1 MTQTDPVKKH
11 MLYFT
16 KWKAAL
22 VLLVCALGVIYAAPN
37 FLPSGTLPSDS
48 GYLPGK
54 QINLGLDL
62 RGGSHMLL
70 EVDTDSVLRE
80 RYDALAD
87 SIRTEL
93 RQEQIRN
100 RPREATA
107 TGAEI
112 TILRAEDIEKA
123 REIARAAEPNT
134 ELSGEG
140 NNIYVSYNEIARKEL
155 IDRAIAQSLEVV
167 RRRVDELGTTE
178 PSIQRQ
184 GENRIVVQV
193 PGLDDPSR
201 LRAILGR
208 TAKMNFH
215 LVNNEKTAADARS
228 TGLPPGTMILPS
240 ADEGDQAAGI
250 REYLIDRRIVVSGD
264 NLVDSQPTFSDG
276 RPVVSFRF
284 DAAGGARFGDITS
297 KNAGRGLAIV
307 LDGEVISA
315 PRINEPILG
324 GNGIITGQFS
334 VQEANDL
341 SLLLRAGALPA
352 PMQIL
357 EERSVGPGLG
367 QDSVEAG
374 EIAAL
379 LGLVFVI
386 AFMVIS
392 YGRFGI
398 FADVALLMNL
408 ILVLAVM
415 SVLQATLTL
424 PGIAGIVLT
433 VGMAVDA
440 NVLIFERI
448 REERRNG
455 RSIINAIDAGY
466 RSAMSTIL
474 DANITTL
481 IAALVL
487 FSFGSGPIKGFAV
500 TLAIGIVTSMF
511 SAIWLT
517 RLLISVWVKR
527 SRPTELVL

>member
-1 MTQTDPVKKH
+1 

-37 FLPSGTLPSDS
+37 FLPKGTFTSEADWM
-48 GYLPGK
+48 PGK
-54 QINLGLDL
+54 QIALGLDL

-70 EVDTDSVLRE
+70 EVGTDSVLRE
-80 RYDALAD
+80 RYDGLTDTMRDTLRKNNIHYRGLRGSNDGANV
-87 SIRTEL
+87 SIVDD
-93 RQEQIRN
+93 
-100 RPREATA
+100 
-107 TGAEI
+107 G
-112 TILRAEDIEKA
+112 DVEKA
-123 REIARAAEPNT
+123 RTLLAKVDPDTTVGGDGSHIVLTYTEKARR
-134 ELSGEG
+134 S
-140 NNIYVSYNEIARKEL
+140 I

-201 LRAILGR
+201 LREILGR

-215 LVNNEKTAADARS
+215 LLNETKTAADARA
-228 TGLPPGTMILPS
+228 TGVPPGAEIMPGT
-240 ADEGDQAAGI
+240 EAGPNGQPQ
-250 REYLIDRRIVVSGD
+250 EYLVNRRVVVSGD
-264 NLVDSQPTFSDG
+264 NLIDSQPTFQDG

-284 DAAGGARFGDITS
+284 DTAGGARFGDVTS
-297 KNAGRGLAIV
+297 KNTGRRLAIV
-307 LDGEVISA
+307 LDGKVISA
-315 PRINEPILG
+315 PRINEPIMG
-324 GNGIITGQFS
+324 GSGIISGQFS

-352 PMQIL
+352 PMKIL

-367 QDSVEAG
+367 QDSIDAG
-374 EIAAL
+374 EIASI
-379 LGLVFVI
+379 LGLIFVV
-386 AFMVIS
+386 AFMAIS
-392 YGRFGI
+392 YGLFGI
-398 FADVALLMNL
+398 FANIALAVNL
-408 ILVLAVM
+408 ILIIAVM

-433 VGMAVDA
+433 IGMAVDA

-448 REERRNG
+448 REERKIG
-455 RSIINAIDAGY
+455 RTIINAIDAGY
-466 RSAMSTIL
+466 REAMSTIL

-500 TLAIGIVTSMF
+500 TLAIGIITSMF
-511 SAIWLT
+511 SAIWIT
-517 RLLISVWVKR
+517 RLIVSIWVKR
-527 SRPTELVL
+527 RRPTELVL

>member
-1 MTQTDPVKKH
+1 

-22 VLLVCALGVIYAAPN
+22 VLLVCALGVVYAAPN
-37 FLPSGTLPSDS
+37 FLPKDVLPTESSLLPS
-48 GYLPGK
+48 K
-54 QINLGLDL
+54 QVNLGLDL

-70 EVDTDSVLRE
+70 EVDTDSVVRE

-87 SIRTEL
+87 SIRSEL
-93 RQEQIRN
+93 RQAQIRN
-100 RPREATA
+100 RPREATLQ
-107 TGAEI
+107 GAEV
-112 TILRAEDIEKA
+112 TVLKAEDAEKA
-123 REIARAAEPNT
+123 RELVRNIEPNT
-134 ELSGEG
+134 VMSGEG
-140 NNIYVSYNEIARKEL
+140 NNIIVSYNEVAMKEL
-155 IDRAIAQSLEVV
+155 IDRALSQSVEVV

-184 GENRIVVQV
+184 GANRIVVQV

-215 LVNNEKTAADARS
+215 LVNGQKTAADARS
-228 TGLPPGTMILPS
+228 SGLPPGTMILPS
-240 ADEGDQAAGI
+240 ADEGDKAAGI

-264 NLVDSQPTFSDG
+264 NLVDSQPTFNEG

-284 DAAGGARFGDITS
+284 DAAGGARFGDVTS
-297 KNAGRGLAIV
+297 KSAGRSLAIV

-324 GNGIITGQFS
+324 GSGIITGQFS

-341 SLLLRAGALPA
+341 ALLLRAGALPA

-374 EIAAL
+374 EIAAV
-379 LGLVFVI
+379 LGLVFVV

-398 FADVALLMNL
+398 YADIALMMNL

-455 RSIINAIDAGY
+455 RTIINAIDAGY

-500 TLAIGIVTSMF
+500 TLAIGIITSMF

-517 RLLISVWVKR
+517 RLLIAVWIKR
-527 SRPTELVL
+527 RRPNELVL

>member
-1 MTQTDPVKKH
+1 

-22 VLLVCALGVIYAAPN
+22 VLLVCALGVLYAAPN
-37 FLPSGTLPSDS
+37 FLPSGTFPTESS
-48 GYLPGK
+48 YLPGK

-87 SIRTEL
+87 AIRTEL

-107 TGAEI
+107 NGAEI
-112 TILRAEDIEKA
+112 TILRAADVEKA
-123 REIARAAEPNT
+123 REIARTAEPNT
-134 ELSGEG
+134 VLGGEG
-140 NNIYVSYNEIARKEL
+140 NTILVTYDEVAHREL

-201 LRAILGR
+201 LRDILGR

-215 LVNNEKTAADARS
+215 LVNAEKTAAEARA

-240 ADEGDQAAGI
+240 ADAGDQAAGI
-250 REYLIDRRIVVSGD
+250 REYLIDRRVVVSGD

-284 DAAGGARFGDITS
+284 DAAGGARFGDVTS
-297 KNAGRGLAIV
+297 KSAGRSLAIV

-374 EIAAL
+374 EFAAV
-379 LGLVFVI
+379 LGMIFVVV
-386 AFMVIS
+386 FMVVC
-392 YGRFGI
+392 YGRFG
-398 FADVALLMNL
+398 FYADIALMINL
-408 ILVLAVM
+408 VLVLAVM
-415 SVLQATLTL
+415 SLLQATLTL

-440 NVLIFERI
+440 NVLIFERV

-466 RSAMSTIL
+466 RSAMSTIV

-511 SAIWLT
+511 SAIWVT
-517 RLLISVWVKR
+517 RLLIATWVKR
-527 SRPTELVL
+527 RRPTELVL

>member
-1 MTQTDPVKKH
+1 

-16 KWKAAL
+16 KWKATL
-22 VLLVCALGVIYAAPN
+22 VLLVCALGVLYAAPN
-37 FLPSGTLPSDS
+37 FLPSGTFPTESS
-48 GYLPGK
+48 YLPGK

-87 SIRTEL
+87 AIRTEL
-93 RQEQIRN
+93 RKEQIRN

-107 TGAEI
+107 NGAEI
-112 TILRAEDIEKA
+112 TILRAADAEKA
-123 REIARAAEPNT
+123 REIARTAEPNT
-134 ELSGEG
+134 VLGGEG
-140 NNIYVSYNEIARKEL
+140 NTILVTYDEVAHREL

-201 LRAILGR
+201 LRDILGR

-215 LVNNEKTAADARS
+215 LVNAEKTAAEARA

-240 ADEGDQAAGI
+240 ADAGDQAAGI
-250 REYLIDRRIVVSGD
+250 REYLIDRRVVVSGD

-284 DAAGGARFGDITS
+284 DAAGGARFGDVTS
-297 KNAGRGLAIV
+297 KSAGRSLAIV

-374 EIAAL
+374 EFAAV
-379 LGLVFVI
+379 LGMVFVV
-386 AFMVIS
+386 AFMVIC
-392 YGRFGI
+392 YGRFG
-398 FADVALLMNL
+398 FYADIALMINL

-415 SVLQATLTL
+415 SALQATLTL

-466 RSAMSTIL
+466 RSAMSTIV

-500 TLAIGIVTSMF
+500 TLAIGIITSMF
-511 SAIWLT
+511 SAIWVT
-517 RLLISVWVKR
+517 RLLIATWVKR
-527 SRPTELVL
+527 RRPTELVL

>member
-1 MTQTDPVKKH
+1 

-37 FLPSGTLPSDS
+37 FLPKGTFATDAS
-48 GYLPGK
+48 YLPGK

-70 EVDTDSVLRE
+70 EVDINSVIRE
-80 RYDALAD
+80 RYEALGD
-87 SIRTEL
+87 TIRSTL
-93 RQEQIRN
+93 REERIRY
-100 RPREATA
+100 RPRDAGLN
-107 TGAEI
+107 GAEV
-112 TILRAEDIEKA
+112 TVVSADEVEKA
-123 REIARAAEPNT
+123 RDLIRNVEPDT
-134 ELSGEG
+134 VMSGEG
-140 NNIYVSYNEIARKEL
+140 NNIIVSYTDQARKEL
-155 IDRAIAQSLEVV
+155 VDRAISQSLEVV

-184 GENRIVVQV
+184 GEDRIVVQV

-215 LVNNEKTAADARS
+215 LVNEEKTASEARA

-240 ADEGDQAAGI
+240 ADAGDRAAGI
-250 REYLIDRRIVVSGD
+250 NEYLIDRRVVVSGD
-264 NLVDSQPTFSDG
+264 NLVDSQPTFNEG

-284 DAAGGARFGDITS
+284 DAAGGARFGDMTS
-297 KNAGRGLAIV
+297 KNAGRRLAII

-374 EIAAL
+374 EIAAI
-379 LGLVFVI
+379 LGLVFVV

-392 YGRFGI
+392 YGRFGVY
-398 FADVALLMNL
+398 ADIALLINL

-448 REERRNG
+448 REERNNG
-455 RSIINAIDAGY
+455 RTIINAIDAGY

-474 DANITTL
+474 DANLTTL

-511 SAIWLT
+511 SAIWVT
-517 RLLISVWVKR
+517 RLLIAIWVKR
-527 SRPTELVL
+527 RRPTELVI

>member
-1 MTQTDPVKKH
+1 
-11 MLYFT
+11 
-16 KWKAAL
+16 
-22 VLLVCALGVIYAAPN
+22 
-37 FLPSGTLPSDS
+37 
-48 GYLPGK
+48 
-54 QINLGLDL
+54 
-62 RGGSHMLL
+62 
-70 EVDTDSVLRE
+70 
-80 RYDALAD
+80 
-87 SIRTEL
+87 
-93 RQEQIRN
+93 
-100 RPREATA
+100 
-107 TGAEI
+107 
-112 TILRAEDIEKA
+112 
-123 REIARAAEPNT
+123 
-134 ELSGEG
+134 
-140 NNIYVSYNEIARKEL
+140 
-155 IDRAIAQSLEVV
+155 
-167 RRRVDELGTTE
+167 
-178 PSIQRQ
+178 
-184 GENRIVVQV
+184 
-193 PGLDDPSR
+193 
-201 LRAILGR
+201 
-208 TAKMNFH
+208 MNFH
-215 LVNNEKTAADARS
+215 LVNEEKTASQARA
-228 TGLPPGTMILPS
+228 TGMPPGTIILPS
-240 ADEGDQAAGI
+240 ADAGDRAAGI
-250 REYLIDRRIVVSGD
+250 NEYLIDRRVVVSGD
-264 NLVDSQPTFSDG
+264 NLIDSQPTFNDG

-284 DAAGGARFGDITS
+284 DAAGGARFGDMTS
-297 KNAGRGLAIV
+297 KNAGRRLAIV

-374 EIAAL
+374 EIAAV

-398 FADVALLMNL
+398 YADIALLMNL

-448 REERRNG
+448 REERNNG
-455 RSIINAIDAGY
+455 RTIINAIDAGY

-474 DANITTL
+474 DANLTTL

-500 TLAIGIVTSMF
+500 TLAIGIITSMF
-511 SAIWLT
+511 SAIWVT

-527 SRPTELVL
+527 RRPTELVL

>member
-1 MTQTDPVKKH
+1 MD
-11 MLYFT
+11 
-16 KWKAAL
+16 
-22 VLLVCALGVIYAAPN
+22 
-37 FLPSGTLPSDS
+37 
-48 GYLPGK
+48 
-54 QINLGLDL
+54 
-62 RGGSHMLL
+62 
-70 EVDTDSVLRE
+70 
-80 RYDALAD
+80 
-87 SIRTEL
+87 
-93 RQEQIRN
+93 
-100 RPREATA
+100 
-107 TGAEI
+107 GAEV
-112 TILRAEDIEKA
+112 TIVNADEVEKA
-123 REIARAAEPNT
+123 RDLIRDVEPNT
-134 ELSGEG
+134 VMSGDG
-140 NNIYVSYNEIARKEL
+140 NNIIVSYTEQARKEL
-155 IDRAIAQSLEVV
+155 VDRAISQSLEVV

-184 GENRIVVQV
+184 GEDRIVVQV

-215 LVNNEKTAADARS
+215 LVNEEKTASQARA
-228 TGLPPGTMILPS
+228 TGMPPGTIILPS
-240 ADEGDQAAGI
+240 ADAGDRAAGI
-250 REYLIDRRIVVSGD
+250 NEYLIDRRVVVSGD
-264 NLVDSQPTFSDG
+264 NLIDSQPTFNDG

-284 DAAGGARFGDITS
+284 DAAGGARFGDMTS
-297 KNAGRGLAIV
+297 KNAGRRLAIV

-374 EIAAL
+374 EIAAV

-398 FADVALLMNL
+398 YADIALLMNL

-448 REERRNG
+448 REERNNG
-455 RSIINAIDAGY
+455 RTIINAIDAGY

-474 DANITTL
+474 DANLTTL

-500 TLAIGIVTSMF
+500 TLAIGIITSMF
-511 SAIWLT
+511 SAIWVT

-527 SRPTELVL
+527 RRPTELVL

>member
-1 MTQTDPVKKH
+1 

-37 FLPSGTLPSDS
+37 FLPSGTLATESS
-48 GYLPGK
+48 YLPGK

-87 SIRTEL
+87 AIRTEL

-107 TGAEI
+107 NGAEI
-112 TILRAEDIEKA
+112 AILRADDVEKA
-123 REIARAAEPNT
+123 REIARTAEPNT

-140 NNIYVSYNEIARKEL
+140 NNIVVTYNEVAYREL

-201 LRAILGR
+201 LRDILGR

-215 LVNNEKTAADARS
+215 LVNNEKTAADARA

-240 ADEGDQAAGI
+240 ADEGDGI

-374 EIAAL
+374 EFAAV

-392 YGRFGI
+392 YGRFGVY
-398 FADVALLMNL
+398 ADIALMMNL

-424 PGIAGIVLT
+424 PGIAGIVMT

-455 RSIINAIDAGY
+455 RTIINAIDAGY

-474 DANITTL
+474 DANVTTL

-500 TLAIGIVTSMF
+500 TLAIGIITSMF

-517 RLLISVWVKR
+517 RLLIAAWVKR
-527 SRPTELVL
+527 SRPTELVI

>member
-1 MTQTDPVKKH
+1 

-37 FLPSGTLPSDS
+37 FFPKGTFPTEASWM
-48 GYLPGK
+48 PGK
-54 QINLGLDL
+54 QISLGLDL

-70 EVDTDSVLRE
+70 EVGVDSVIRE
-80 RYDALAD
+80 RYDSLTENMRDALREQRLRYRGLRGSAD
-87 SIRTEL
+87 
-93 RQEQIRN
+93 
-100 RPREATA
+100 
-107 TGAEI
+107 GASV
-112 TILRAEDIEKA
+112 TIVNDDDVEKA
-123 REIARAAEPNT
+123 RSMLAKLDPLTIVG
-134 ELSGEG
+134 GEG
-140 NNIYVSYNEIARKEL
+140 NHIMLTYNEKTRREM
-155 IDRAIAQSLEVV
+155 IDRAISQSLEVV

-184 GENRIVVQV
+184 GEDRIVVQV

-201 LRAILGR
+201 LRDILGR

-215 LVNNEKTAADARS
+215 LINETKTPQQAKA
-228 TGLPPGTMILPS
+228 TGIPPGAVIMPG
-240 ADEGDQAAGI
+240 ADNASPGEPE
-250 REYLIDRRIVVSGD
+250 EYLVDRRVVVSGD
-264 NLVDSQPTFSDG
+264 NLIDSQPTFNDG

-284 DAAGGARFGDITS
+284 DAAGGARFGDVTS
-297 KNAGRGLAIV
+297 KNTGRRLAIV
-307 LDGEVISA
+307 LDGKVISA
-315 PRINEPILG
+315 PRINEPIMG
-324 GNGIITGQFS
+324 GSGIITGQFG

-352 PMQIL
+352 PMKIL

-367 QDSVEAG
+367 QDSIDSG
-374 EIAAL
+374 EIAAI
-379 LGLVFVI
+379 LGMVFVVV
-386 AFMVIS
+386 FMAIS
-392 YGRFGI
+392 YGLFGI
-398 FADVALLMNL
+398 FANLALIVNLVL
-408 ILVLAVM
+408 ILAIM
-415 SVLQATLTL
+415 SILQATLTL

-448 REERRNG
+448 REERKIG
-455 RSIINAIDAGY
+455 RSIINSIDAGY

-500 TLAIGIVTSMF
+500 TLAIGIITSMF
-511 SAIWLT
+511 AAIWVT
-517 RLLISVWVKR
+517 RLIVAFWVKR
-527 SRPTELVL
+527 RRPTELVL

>member
-1 MTQTDPVKKH
+1 

-16 KWKAAL
+16 KWKATL
-22 VLLVCALGVIYAAPN
+22 VLLVCALGLLYAAPN
-37 FLPSGTLPSDS
+37 FLPDDTFPSDT

-80 RYDALAD
+80 RYESLAD
-87 SIRTEL
+87 SIRGEL
-93 RQEQIRN
+93 RQAQIRN
-100 RPREATA
+100 RPRDPSVD
-107 TGAEI
+107 GAEI
-112 TILRAEDIEKA
+112 TVLRAEDVEQA
-123 REIARAAEPNT
+123 REIAQNAEPNT
-134 ELSGEG
+134 ILGGEG
-140 NNIYVSYNEIARKEL
+140 NNIVVTYDDVARKEL

-215 LVNNEKTAADARS
+215 LVNDEKTVADARA
-228 TGLPPGTMILPS
+228 TGMPPGTMILPS
-240 ADEGDQAAGI
+240 ADQSDGM
-250 REYLIDRRIVVSGD
+250 REYLIDRRVVVSGD
-264 NLVDSQPTFSDG
+264 NLVDSQPTFNEG

-284 DAAGGARFGDITS
+284 DAAGGARFGDVTS
-297 KNAGRGLAIV
+297 KSAGRSLAIV

-374 EIAAL
+374 EIAAV

-386 AFMVIS
+386 AFMVIC

-398 FADVALLMNL
+398 YADIALMMNL
-408 ILVLAVM
+408 VLVLAVM
-415 SVLQATLTL
+415 SLLQATLTL

-455 RSIINAIDAGY
+455 RTIINSIDAGY

-500 TLAIGIVTSMF
+500 TLAIGIITSMF

-517 RLLISVWVKR
+517 RLIIAFWVKR
-527 SRPTELVL
+527 RRPTELAL

>member
-1 MTQTDPVKKH
+1 

-16 KWKAAL
+16 KLKAAL

-37 FLPSGTLPSDS
+37 FLPSGTFPTESS
-48 GYLPGK
+48 YLPGK

-70 EVDTDSVLRE
+70 EVDTDTVLRE

-87 SIRTEL
+87 AIRTEL
-93 RQEQIRN
+93 RQEKIRN
-100 RPREATA
+100 RPRESSAN
-107 TGAEI
+107 GAEI
-112 TILRAEDIEKA
+112 TVLSPEDVEKA
-123 REIARAAEPNT
+123 REIARTAEPNT
-134 ELSGEG
+134 ELGGEG
-140 NNIYVSYNEIARKEL
+140 NNITVTYNEIAYREL

-215 LVNNEKTAADARS
+215 LVNNEKTAAEARA
-228 TGLPPGTMILPS
+228 TGLPPGTMILPA
-240 ADEGDQAAGI
+240 ADASDQAAGI

-284 DAAGGARFGDITS
+284 DAAGGSRFGDVTS

-374 EIAAL
+374 EFAAV

-386 AFMVIS
+386 AFMIIS
-392 YGRFGI
+392 YGRFGVY
-398 FADVALLMNL
+398 ADIALMMNL

-500 TLAIGIVTSMF
+500 TLAIGIITSMF

-517 RLLISVWVKR
+517 RLLIATWVKR
-527 SRPTELVL
+527 SRPTELVI